1 MNRFLLPIYTV
12 AAISLVVIFGVT
24 YSFSK
29 GEETP
34 SGQVSTSFLYS
45 FTDAS
50 QVPDAYST
58 LTRSDNGIATEVRTI
73 GLDPEAIY
81 SVWWVI
87 FNNPQGCSEACNE
100 DDIFD
105 ADGNVSPNP
114 EANISILWATSGI
127 SSSSGE
133 GTFSAY
139 LPKGRPLGEVLLG
152 LGLQDAQGAE
162 VHLVLRTHGVA
173 DLNTLS
179 AQLTSFQP
187 EPSLGGDCEACQ
199 DHQFAV
205 HPSQVI
211 VN

>member
-1 MNRFLLPIYTV
+1 M
-12 AAISLVVIFGVT
+12 
-24 YSFSK
+24 
-29 GEETP
+29 
-34 SGQVSTSFLYS
+34 YS

-50 QVPDAYST
+50 QISDAYST
-58 LTRSDNGIATEVRTI
+58 LTRSDNGIATEVRTV
-73 GLDPEAIY
+73 GLDPESIY

-87 FNNPQGCSEACNE
+87 FNKPQGCTEACNE

-114 EANISILWATSGI
+114 EADISILWATSGI

-133 GTFSAY
+133 GVFSAY

-152 LGLQDAQGAE
+152 AGLQNTQGAE

-173 DLNTLS
+173 NLNTLS

-187 EPSLGGDCEACQ
+187 EPSLGGDCEACK

-205 HPSQVI
+205 HPSQVT